1 MSSYELAEAG
11 VLCFDDCVDSA
22 ESDGF
27 IDLVSAG
34 SARETKANADGL
46 YSEAPTVSDSKPD
59 LLMELRKVHILDGLI
74 IEENLQI
81 NKFRCSKEKLNTEL
95 WESKPVGTNV
105 LLTSRNEREASHLQ
119 LEKEKREVEE
129 LEKQNEDIDER
140 FKKCSITERPRKE
153 HDDRVL
159 CDLFPNGSG
168 RSVASLAMDGSVNTR
183 VTKIIQDVSDLK
195 VTKGASP
202 QDVAQLPLSQC
213 QDASGCTT
221 GLSVYY
227 KITLNNVFDLQEP
240 SEEAGVQSQYIDGNE
255 LARSASLCSP
265 EASLIPEMRVDDGT
279 FDPGGKSLL
288 PPVAKP
294 RKSLLPVNEAR
305 AELEAPHSTEE
316 SLDHYFVGEGQLH
329 LQNEVLE
336 ELPENVPPD
345 TSHSLVSSPNVTQ
358 HENDNHVPP
367 ENCWASLQ
375 RLSEIMTK
383 NEKMPTSLLKL
394 HVQSAEE
401 IHTSPPADDHQLEQS
416 VSQVTADQPLE
427 FDSGGRDEPNEK
439 LLDGVQS
446 SEALRISG
454 SPESQIQFYS
464 PMTEVRGHI
473 LLQLSPFCLHLEHQV
488 YLVFKSLTSTLVFSS
503 YESFLP
509 TPGF

>member
-11 VLCFDDCVDSA
+11 VLCFDDSVDSA

-34 SARETKANADGL
+34 SAREAKAIADGL
-46 YSEAPTVSDSKPD
+46 YSEAPMVSEVSDSRPD

-74 IEENLQI
+74 MEENLQI
-81 NKFRCSKEKLNTEL
+81 NKFRCSKEKLKTEL
-95 WESKPVGTNV
+95 SESKPVGTNV
-105 LLTSRNEREASHLQ
+105 LLTSHNEREASHLQ
-119 LEKEKREVEE
+119 LEKEKRQVEGIE
-129 LEKQNEDIDER
+129 KEFKVKQNDDIDEK

-153 HDDRVL
+153 HDDRAL

-168 RSVASLAMDGSVNTR
+168 RSVTSLATDGSENAR

-195 VTKGASP
+195 VTKGCSP

-221 GLSVYY
+221 GLSIYY

-240 SEEAGVQSQYIDGNE
+240 SEEAGVQSQYINGNE

-288 PPVAKP
+288 PPVTKP

-305 AELEAPHSTEE
+305 PELEAPHSTEV
-316 SLDHYFVGEGQLH
+316 SLDHYFVDEGQLH

-375 RLSEIMTK
+375 RSSEMMTK
-383 NEKMPTSLLKL
+383 NEKMPTSVLKL
-394 HVQSAEE
+394 HVLSAEE
-401 IHTSPPADDHQLEQS
+401 IYTSPPADDHQLEQS
-416 VSQVTADQPLE
+416 ASQVTADQPLE
-427 FDSGGRDEPNEK
+427 FDPGGRDEPNEK
-439 LLDGVQS
+439 LPDGVQS

-473 LLQLSPFCLHLEHQV
+473 LLMLSPFCLHLEHQV
-488 YLVFKSLTSTLVFSS
+488 YLVFKSLT
-503 YESFLP
+503 
-509 TPGF
+509 

>member
-1 MSSYELAEAG
+1 MSFYELAEAG

-27 IDLVSAG
+27 IDLVSAE
-34 SARETKANADGL
+34 SAREANADGL
-46 YSEAPTVSDSKPD
+46 YSEAPTVSDSRPD

-74 IEENLQI
+74 MEENLQI
-81 NKFRCSKEKLNTEL
+81 NKFRYSKEKLNTEL
-95 WESKPVGTNV
+95 SESKPVGTNV
-105 LLTSRNEREASHLQ
+105 FLTSRNEREASHLQ

-129 LEKQNEDIDER
+129 LEKGIEKEFKAKQNEDIDER

-168 RSVASLAMDGSVNTR
+168 RSVASLAMDGSANTR

-288 PPVAKP
+288 PPVTKP

-305 AELEAPHSTEE
+305 AELEAPHSTEV
-316 SLDHYFVGEGQLH
+316 SLDHYFVDEGQLH

-375 RLSEIMTK
+375 RSSEIMSK

-401 IHTSPPADDHQLEQS
+401 IHTSPPADDHQLKQS

-427 FDSGGRDEPNEK
+427 FDSGGGDEPNEK
-439 LLDGVQS
+439 LPDSVQC

-464 PMTEVRGHI
+464 PMAEVRGHI
-473 LLQLSPFCLHLEHQV
+473 LLQLSPFCLHLEHKV
-488 YLVFKSLTSTLVFSS
+488 SRI
-503 YESFLP
+503 
-509 TPGF
+509 

>member
-1 MSSYELAEAG
+1 MSSCKLAEAG
-11 VLCFDDCVDSA
+11 VLCFDDCLDSA

-34 SARETKANADGL
+34 SARETKAAANGL
-46 YSEAPTVSDSKPD
+46 YSEAPVVSEVSDSRPD
-59 LLMELRKVHILDGLI
+59 LLLELRKVHILDGLI
-74 IEENLQI
+74 MEENLQI
-81 NKFRCSKEKLNTEL
+81 NKFRCSKEKLNPEL
-95 WESKPVGTNV
+95 LESKPTNV

-129 LEKQNEDIDER
+129 LERSIEKEFKAKQNEDIDEK

-153 HDDRVL
+153 HDDRAL

-168 RSVASLAMDGSVNTR
+168 RSVTSLATDGSENTR
-183 VTKIIQDVSDLK
+183 VTEIIQDVSDLK

-213 QDASGCTT
+213 QDASGCTI

-227 KITLNNVFDLQEP
+227 KTTLNNVFDLQEP

-288 PPVAKP
+288 PPVTKP
-294 RKSLLPVNEAR
+294 RKSLLLVNEGH
-305 AELEAPHSTEE
+305 AELETPHSAEV
-316 SLDHYFVGEGQLH
+316 SLDRGHYFVDEGQLH
-329 LQNEVLE
+329 LQDKVLE

-358 HENDNHVPP
+358 HEDDNHVPP

-375 RLSEIMTK
+375 RSSEIMTK
-383 NEKMPTSLLKL
+383 NEKMSTSLRKL

-401 IHTSPPADDHQLEQS
+401 IHTSSPADDHQLEES

-427 FDSGGRDEPNEK
+427 FDPSGRDEPNEK
-439 LLDGVQS
+439 LPDGVQS

-473 LLQLSPFCLHLEHQV
+473 LLQLSPFCLH
-488 YLVFKSLTSTLVFSS
+488 
-503 YESFLP
+503 
-509 TPGF
+509 